1 MLGMLLSGLILRNA
15 APGLVATLPSS
26 WSKGLRTF
34 ALGMIFLRSGLE
46 LDIRIFKRV
55 GPAATRLLLVP
66 GLTEAFVTGA
76 ISTKLLGLPL
86 FYGARASRSAF
97 RLDRCCTAAAAQS
110 ACRPPH
116 AWRQRSAPTTRRHHA
131 PRLSDA
137 PRAGSPLSPPT
148 PAYSKRRPDAGL
160 HPEGRRP
167 RHRHPDHV

>member
-1 MLGMLLSGLILRNA
+1 MGRTFDAAGGLLFGAIHAPTMLGMLLSGLILRNA

-55 GPAATRLLLVP
+55 GPAATRLLLAP

-86 FYGARASRSAF
+86 FYGARASRSACDLNAIAPPAGRACGLPAF
-97 RLDRCCTAAAAQS
+97 PRLAAAQ
-110 ACRPPH
+110 CNH
-116 AWRQRSAPTTRRHHA
+116 
-131 PRLSDA
+131 
-137 PRAGSPLSPPT
+137 SPPSR
-148 PAYSKRRPDAGL
+148 AAR
-160 HPEGRRP
+160 
-167 RHRHPDHV
+167 